1 MSLAVKYSR
10 SGVLKQQ
17 HRGDPGLFGFVGKA
31 LGGIAKLAGNI
42 LPGPIGL
49 VAKGVGGL
57 LAGNGKPQN
66 PSLAAKPLPASVMPA
81 LYPQGQTFAA
91 QPQGDQYGIINI
103 GGSGGGVP
111 QLPYGP
117 GNTTQG
123 GFAGAIPATNGACPT
138 GYHRNKVG
146 YYSKKS
152 GWVAAGSVC
161 VKNRKRNPLNPRAL
175 SRSIA
180 RLHSAKNAAAFLS
193 RVTIRE
199 KC

>member
-1 MSLAVKYSR
+1 MSLAVKYARKS
-10 SGVLKQQ
+10 Q
-17 HRGDPGLFGFVGKA
+17 HRGDPGLFSWVGKA
-31 LGGIAKLAGNI
+31 IGGVAKLAGNI
-42 LPGPIGL
+42 LPGPLGL

-66 PSLAAKPLPASVMPA
+66 PSIAAKPLPASMLPVLYNQPA
-81 LYPQGQTFAA
+81 AGAGQFAA

-103 GGSGGGVP
+103 GGSQIP
-111 QLPYGP
+111 ALPYGP
-117 GNTTQG
+117 GNQTQSG
-123 GFAGAIPATNGACPT
+123 AGAMIPATNGACPS

-146 YYSKKS
+146 YFSKKS

-175 SRSIA
+175 SRSIS
-180 RLHSAKNAAAFLS
+180 RIHSAKNAAAFLS
-193 RVTIRE
+193 RVSIRE